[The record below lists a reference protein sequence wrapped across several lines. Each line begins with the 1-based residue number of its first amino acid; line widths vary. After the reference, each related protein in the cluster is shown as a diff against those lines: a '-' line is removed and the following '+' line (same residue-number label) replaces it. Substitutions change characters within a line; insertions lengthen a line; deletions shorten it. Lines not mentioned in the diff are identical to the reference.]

1 MVFARKV
8 FTYKNLILCPNT
20 QSSAICTPLPPPPW
34 ENLYHGK
41 SISSFC
47 NRFWKK
53 LMNSLNCFLP
63 RFKSFLLRLVLVACS
78 TLLLPRQ
85 LIGLYFT
92 IVSYLSV
99 LKHPVPCLSLASLC
113 FSSICLYILFVC
125 PFVCHVILVASSL
138 LQLPFCLLVLL
149 NLL

>member
-8 FTYKNLILCPNT
+8 FTYKNVIHCPNT
-20 QSSAICTPLPPPPW
+20 QSSAICTPSPSPPPSPPW

-85 LIGLYFT
+85 LISLYFT

-113 FSSICLYILFVC
+113 FSSIVC